1 MALFQAWLHP
11 SVTVMRRQ
19 KRAKLRVPIEA
30 SSVLVVV
37 VGVWP
42 RVIMNAM
49 YHHVDTPHPAIAYR
63 D

>member
-42 RVIMNAM
+42 
-49 YHHVDTPHPAIAYR
+49 TG
-63 D
+63 